1 MIRIAYVDDNM
12 SESENI
18 KNMIKHF
25 VDSPKFGV
33 GWGKN
38 TLIDFF
44 TDTMDFLSNYKYCY
58 DLIFIDPQV
67 NSGNGYRIIDE
78 LRKIDPDV
86 ILVFV
91 SKTDE
96 FALYGYIVDAV
107 GYILKSDNEA
117 AVNSCMERA
126 LRKVLSNNRAFINLG
141 RDGVVVKVPVSNILY
156 IEKFEHTLIYY
167 TEFGEFKKKMSL
179 KDVEEQFEELGFI
192 KCNRGM
198 MVNSHFIQSFNRRG
212 VCLGKEILPISRG
225 QYEEFAAKWQKR
237 FEIQVQI

>member
-1 MIRIAYVDDNM
+1 
-12 SESENI
+12 
-18 KNMIKHF
+18 
-25 VDSPKFGV
+25 
-33 GWGKN
+33 
-38 TLIDFF
+38 
-44 TDTMDFLSNYKYCY
+44 MDFLSNYKYCY

-212 VCLGKEILPISRG
+212 EIGR
-225 QYEEFAAKWQKR
+225 AH
-237 FEIQVQI
+237 V